1 MEELWILF
9 CLMFLLVYVML
20 LLKDFNDD
28 TFIEEL

>member
-9 CLMFLLVYVML
+9 CLMFLLLYVML

-28 TFIEEL
+28 AFIEEL